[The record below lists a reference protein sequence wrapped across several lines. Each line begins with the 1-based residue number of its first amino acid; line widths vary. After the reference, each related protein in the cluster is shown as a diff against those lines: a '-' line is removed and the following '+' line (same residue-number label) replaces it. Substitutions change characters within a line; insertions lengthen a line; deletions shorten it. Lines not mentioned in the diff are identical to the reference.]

1 MNKAWL
7 PLFFLLFCSSLFVV
21 AALRI
26 SLNTSSAHTK
36 RKDLVALTG
45 LSEIAWRTAWYEPR
59 IRRYQLPS
67 YDPYPEMPPI
77 NRLGN
82 IYRLKPMQQMKKIGK
97 NYAD

>member
-1 MNKAWL
+1 MYKAWL
-7 PLFFLLFCSSLFVV
+7 PLFFLLFCSIVFVI
-21 AALRI
+21 AALHI
-26 SLNTSSAHTK
+26 SLDTSNAFAKK
-36 RKDLVALTG
+36 RDLVALTG

-82 IYRLKPMQQMKKIGK
+82 IYRLKPMQQIKKTGK
-97 NYAD
+97 NRAD